1 MSTPVFNRSAQHK
14 KGPPPVKRR
23 PKKRQSA
30 KHSQPE
36 AIPTIAGQ
44 GTRGKSSFLNTLL
57 QFDNDE
63 APSSNTGLRLQVEQ
77 DDPSNTLLG
86 VRNLSD
92 TSFTSRNYSNNS
104 NVSNASSS
112 AGELR
117 QIQRQGE
124 EIKRRQEENQRLL
137 NRHKNNKK
145 KFKPVR
151 VEEEANTPLVPLGE
165 RVTPIYETDPS
176 TPLLF
181 YGGKKKKTR
190 KKKTKR
196 RRTKKKSLFKKKK
209 IGKKRKKKKTKKR
222 KTTRRKG
229 RY

>member
-1 MSTPVFNRSAQHK
+1 MSTPVFNRTNQHK
-14 KGPPPVKRR
+14 KGPPPVKRQ

-30 KHSQPE
+30 KPMQPQ

-44 GTRGKSSFLNTLL
+44 GTIGKSSFLNTLL
-57 QFDNDE
+57 QFDDE
-63 APSSNTGLRLQVEQ
+63 ASSSNTGLRLQVEQ
-77 DDPSNTLLG
+77 DDPDNTLLG

-104 NVSNASSS
+104 NASSS

-117 QIQRQGE
+117 GIQRQAE
-124 EIKRRQEENQRLL
+124 EIKRRNKEENQKLL

-145 KFKPVR
+145 KRAKRKPKNYEFEPVV
-151 VEEEANTPLVPLGE
+151 VEAEAGTPLVPLGE
-165 RVTPIYETDPS
+165 AVTPIYETDPS

-196 RRTKKKSLFKKKK
+196 RRRGT
-209 IGKKRKKKKTKKR
+209 RKKR
-222 KTTRRKG
+222 KTKTRRRRKK
-229 RY
+229 RKSRRRK

>member
-23 PKKRQSA
+23 PKKRVSA
-30 KHSQPE
+30 KHSQPR
-36 AIPTIAGQ
+36 AIPTKTGQ
-44 GTRGKSSFLNTLL
+44 SSRGKSSFLNTLL

-63 APSSNTGLRLQVEQ
+63 ATSPNTGLTLQVEQ

-104 NVSNASSS
+104 NTSSS

-117 QIQRQGE
+117 EIQRQGE
-124 EIKRRQEENQRLL
+124 EIKRRKEENQRLL
-137 NRHKNNKK
+137 NRHNKK

-151 VEEEANTPLVPLGE
+151 VEEEEEQEADTPLIPMGE
-165 RVTPIYETDPS
+165 RVTPIYETDQS

-181 YGGKKKKTR
+181 IGGKKKKTR